1 MAEKKQN
8 IFNYAKKELSQD
20 AVITCILNEKDNN
33 AEDFIRSM
41 LGEDCPKKFTIEE
54 VQNQV
59 SKIDVLVTIK
69 VPDEN
74 GEHCEAIIIEDKTNT
89 FLHGN
94 QLEEY
99 INKVEAKKIQK
110 KPKYKKIY
118 FVLFKTGDYYFWEKD
133 KYGKLQNDY
142 KGKHSKANVCFK
154 TYLLSKF
161 ITFLDKTSFS
171 YGWIED
177 YRAHIAGLSAGPTW
191 CTDLTNNSDAFVT
204 AITDGKWVKGS
215 KNYKFGKADGN
226 GDKGYELWLQGVC
239 GPYIPGEP
247 NPTVKECYYLLP
259 IVCLPTK
266 DNNIII
272 KLNIHLNLSSKSP
285 HGYLPLTQCVKP
297 IGKTEMDRYRE
308 LQKKVIDDYK
318 GDVRLENFTFT
329 DYGKKT
335 KDFLQICSYKTTCN
349 IKVYKDVIDKIKNE
363 LPALIDIVDEID
375 RRITSGYYDSIL
387 I

>member
-1 MAEKKQN
+1 MGN
-8 IFNYAKKELSQD
+8 IFDYAKKELSQD
-20 AVITCILNEKDNN
+20 AVITCILNERDNN

-99 INKVEAKKIQK
+99 INKVETKKIQK

-154 TYLLSKF
+154 TYLLREF
-161 ITFLDKTSFS
+161 ITFLNETSFS

-177 YRAHIAGLSAGPTW
+177 YRAHIAGLSAGPSW
-191 CTDLTNNSDAFVT
+191 CTDLTKVSDDFVKK
-204 AITDGKWVKGS
+204 ITDGKWVGVS
-215 KNYKFGKADGN
+215 KNYEFGKADGN
-226 GDKGYELWLQGVC
+226 GDKGYELWLQGLC
-239 GPYIPGEP
+239 GSCKSKK
-247 NPTVKECYYLLP
+247 VKDRYYLLP

-266 DNNIII
+266 NNNIVI
-272 KLNIHLNLSSKSP
+272 KFNIHLNLNPKNP
-285 HGYLPLTQCVKP
+285 HGYLPLGKCKKEIGSTEWVKY
-297 IGKTEMDRYRE
+297 KK
-308 LQKKVIDDYK
+308 LQKQVIAKYNGKLAD
-318 GDVRLENFTFT
+318 FIFT
-329 DYGKKT
+329 DFGKKKGT
-335 KDFLQICSYKTTCN
+335 KKGTKKEDFLQICSC
-349 IKVYKDVIDKIKNE
+349 KVSCDVTKYTDVVKKIQEK
-363 LPALIDIVDEID
+363 LPALIDIVDAID
-375 RRITSGYYDSIL
+375 TAINTGVYI
-387 I
+387 

>member
-1 MAEKKQN
+1 MAKKEQN
-8 IFNYAKKELSQD
+8 IFDYAKKELSQD

-33 AEDFIRSM
+33 VEDFIRSM
-41 LGEDCPKKFTIEE
+41 LGKGCPKKFTIEE

-133 KYGKLQNDY
+133 KYDKLQTDY
-142 KGKHSKANVCFK
+142 KGKHSEANVCFK
-154 TYLLSKF
+154 TYLLSEF

-171 YGWIED
+171 YGWIGD
-177 YRAHIAGLSAGPTW
+177 YRAHIARLSAGTSW
-191 CTDLTNNSDAFVT
+191 CTDLTKVSDDFVKK
-204 AITDGKWVKGS
+204 ITDGKWVGGS
-215 KNYKFGKADGN
+215 KNYEFGKADGN
-226 GDKGYELWLQGVC
+226 GDKGYELWLQGLC
-239 GPYIPGEP
+239 GSCKSK
-247 NPTVKECYYLLP
+247 TVKDRYYLLP

-266 DNNIII
+266 NKYIVI
-272 KLNIHLNLSSKSP
+272 KFNIHLNLNPKNP
-285 HGYLPLTQCVKP
+285 HGYLPLGKCKKE
-297 IGKTEMDRYRE
+297 IGSTEWDKYKK
-308 LQKKVIDDYK
+308 LQEQVITDYSGKLK
-318 GDVRLENFTFT
+318 GFIFT
-329 DYGKKT
+329 DFNKKKGT
-335 KDFLQICSYKTTCN
+335 KKEDFLQICSC
-349 IKVYKDVIDKIKNE
+349 KVSCDVTKYADVVKKIQEK

-375 RRITSGYYDSIL
+375 KKIKNGNYDYIL

>member
-1 MAEKKQN
+1 MIVGN
-8 IFNYAKKELSQD
+8 IFDYAKKELSQD

-154 TYLLSKF
+154 TYLLREF
-161 ITFLDKTSFS
+161 ITFLNETSFS
-171 YGWIED
+171 YGWIAD
-177 YRAHIAGLSAGPTW
+177 YRAHMGKPKGVTW

-204 AITDGKWVKGS
+204 AITDGKWVGGS
-215 KNYKFGKADGN
+215 KNYEFGKADGN
-226 GDKGYELWLQGVC
+226 GDKGYELWLQGLC
-239 GPYIPGEP
+239 GSCKSKK
-247 NPTVKECYYLLP
+247 VKDRYYLLP

-266 DNNIII
+266 NNNIVI
-272 KLNIHLNLSSKSP
+272 KFNIHLNLNPKNP
-285 HGYLPLTQCVKP
+285 HGYLPLGKCKKEIGSTEWVKY
-297 IGKTEMDRYRE
+297 KK
-308 LQKKVIDDYK
+308 LQKQVIAKYNGKLAD
-318 GDVRLENFTFT
+318 FIFT
-329 DYGKKT
+329 DFGKKKGT
-335 KDFLQICSYKTTCN
+335 KKGTKKEDFLQICSC
-349 IKVYKDVIDKIKNE
+349 KVFCDVTKYADVVKKIQEK
-363 LPALIDIVDEID
+363 LPALIDIVDAID
-375 RRITSGYYDSIL
+375 TAINAGVYI
-387 I
+387 

>member
-1 MAEKKQN
+1 MAKKEQN

-41 LGEDCPKKFTIEE
+41 LGEDCPKKFTIKE

-133 KYGKLQNDY
+133 KYDKLQTDY

-154 TYLLSKF
+154 IYLLSEF

-171 YGWIED
+171 YGWIGD
-177 YRAHIAGLSAGPTW
+177 YRAHIAGLSAGPSW
-191 CTDLTNNSDAFVT
+191 CTDLTKDSDDFVEE
-204 AITDGKWVKGS
+204 ITDGKWVGGS
-215 KNYKFGKADGN
+215 KNYEFGKADGN
-226 GDKGYELWLQGVC
+226 GDKGYEVWLQGLC
-239 GPYIPGEP
+239 GSCKSKK
-247 NPTVKECYYLLP
+247 VKDRYYLLP

-266 DNNIII
+266 NKYIVI
-272 KLNIHLNLSSKSP
+272 KFNIHLNLNPKSP
-285 HGYLPLTQCVKP
+285 HGYLPL
-297 IGKTEMDRYRE
+297 GKCKKRIASTEWDKYKK
-308 LQKKVIDDYK
+308 LQEQVIIDYSDGK
-318 GDVRLENFTFT
+318 LPDFIFT
-329 DYGKKT
+329 DFKKKKGT
-335 KDFLQICSYKTTCN
+335 KKEDFLQICSC
-349 IKVYKDVIDKIKNE
+349 KVSCDVTKYIDVVRQIQKK
-363 LPALIDIVDEID
+363 LPGLIDIVDEINT
-375 RRITSGYYDSIL
+375 RIKTGFYI
-387 I
+387 